1 MIRLVSAV
9 CALAVPIASFADEP
23 APPPADLAEPP
34 LMVEPPLTVDPPPRS
49 REDASPIPRRSK
61 DITIEVPGER
71 SRDNKLLVGGLA
83 AGGVLV
89 SALAV
94 YWHLDSRDA
103 SNEVSADEPTGK
115 AWTDEQLGLVDRADR
130 SRTRAIVAYSLG
142 GAILIGTIVTYIIT
156 APKSETT
163 VIHTGVAV
171 GPVEHGNG
179 GMVTKLWS
187 F

>member
-1 MIRLVSAV
+1 MIRSVSAV
-9 CALAVPIASFADEP
+9 VCMLAVPVASFADEP
-23 APPPADLAEPP
+23 APPPPPAEPP
-34 LMVEPPLTVDPPPRS
+34 LVEEPPLDVAPPPRN
-49 REDASPIPRRSK
+49 EDAASPIPRRAR

-83 AGGVLV
+83 AGGLLV
-89 SALAV
+89 TALGL

-103 SNEVSADEPTGK
+103 SNEVAADEPTGK
-115 AWTDEQLGLVDRADR
+115 AWTDEQIGLVDRADR

-142 GAILIGTIVTYIIT
+142 GAILIGTIVTYIVT

-163 VIHTGVAV
+163 TIHTGVAV
-171 GPVEHGNG
+171 APAEHGSG
-179 GMVTKLWS
+179 GTISKMWS

>member
-9 CALAVPIASFADEP
+9 CALAVPIASFAEEP
-23 APPPADLAEPP
+23 AQPTPPAEPP
-34 LMVEPPLTVDPPPRS
+34 LVVEPPLTIDPPPANP
-49 REDASPIPRRSK
+49 DAASPIPRRSR

-83 AGGVLV
+83 AGGALV
-89 SALAV
+89 TALAV

-103 SNEVSADEPTGK
+103 SDEVSAGEPTGK
-115 AWTDEQLGLVDRADR
+115 AWTDEQVGLVDRADR

-142 GAILIGTIVTYIIT
+142 GAILIGTIVTYIVT
-156 APKSETT
+156 APKSEIT
-163 VIHTGVAV
+163 VIHTGVAIA
-171 GPVEHGNG
+171 PVEHGNG
-179 GMVTKLWS
+179 GMVTRMWS